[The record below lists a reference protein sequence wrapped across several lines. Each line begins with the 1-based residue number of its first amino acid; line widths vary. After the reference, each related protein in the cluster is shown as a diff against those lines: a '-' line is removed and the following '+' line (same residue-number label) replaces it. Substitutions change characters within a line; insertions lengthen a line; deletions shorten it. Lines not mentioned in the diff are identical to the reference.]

1 MTAGDQAQVM
11 RNAVAR
17 AICAHCDENPDHR
30 GDARGNEYRW
40 QDYLEVADAAIQT
53 VRTYDQLRDLDDLA
67 RTREAGGGKRKGL
80 PCPKGT
86 PRCSDTLEMFP
97 DAT

>member
-17 AICAHCDENPDHR
+17 TICSRCGENPDHR
-30 GDARGNEYRW
+30 GDARGNQYRW
-40 QDYLEVADAAIQT
+40 QDYLEIADAAIQT
-53 VRTYDQLRDLDDLA
+53 VRAYDQLRDLGDLA
-67 RTREAGGGKRKGL
+67 NTQVEGGQMRKGL

-97 DAT
+97 DET